1 MSSDVQLFLI
11 KSGVYT
17 ISSVYTYRKNACRR
31 NETLELAKGLEPPT
45 V

>member
-1 MSSDVQLFLI
+1 MIAAGYLTGET
-11 KSGVYT
+11 KP
-17 ISSVYTYRKNACRR
+17 YRQ